1 LASGHQLD
9 GLLALAALPYLPAV
23 PTALALLIGGRRR
36 TARWLL
42 ALCWLPFGLLTLA
55 DDQITKVA
63 FAVCLATPLGQG
75 GLAAMAVTLAT
86 CLFLATRHRAQE
98 PPVRPAIR

>member
-1 LASGHQLD
+1 MRAGFAYSRTNDPEAGLAQ
-9 GLLALAALPYLPAV
+9 
-23 PTALALLIGGRRR
+23 
-36 TARWLL
+36 AR
-42 ALCWLPFGLLTLA
+42 LPFGLLTLA

-98 PPVRPAIR
+98 PPVRPAIREQRAGSSRLRLGTRIR